1 MYQNA
6 ALLALLSFLYVLIS
20 GRVERSWL
28 SGPILFVAG
37 GFLLGP
43 GGLAVLSL
51 EMTAEGLRLLA
62 ELTLAMVLFSDAAT
76 ADLARIRRSRGLP
89 ERLLLIGLP
98 LAILAGMGVAWLIF
112 PGIGLV
118 EMALLAAILAPTD
131 AALGEPVVANREVP
145 PDLRATLSFES
156 GLNDGICV
164 PVVVLLAGFAIGT
177 EIEGQPAAHVLRVIV
192 EELGIGFATGAVLAG
207 AAAALLRLAHARN
220 WIADGWRDL
229 ALVAVAIACFTTAQA
244 LGGSGFIACFVGGL
258 VVRLPRPRRHELL
271 RGTHIVGDGL
281 ALLTWVAF
289 GAAIV
294 WQVAD
299 RVTLPVVLYALLSLT
314 VVRML
319 PVYLCLMGSKLAP
332 RDRLFVGWFGPRG
345 LASIVFALLILDTGL
360 PHLEMLEAVIACTV
374 LLSVLAHGMTANPLV
389 RLCARRWRR
398 NPGTATSQP

>member
-6 ALLALLSFLYVLIS
+6 ALLALFGLLYVLVS

-37 GFLLGP
+37 GYLLGP
-43 GGLAVLSL
+43 GGLGLLAL

-62 ELTLAMVLFSDAAT
+62 EFTLAMVLFSDAAT

-98 LAILAGMGVAWLIF
+98 LAILTGMAVAWLLF
-112 PGIGLV
+112 PGIGIV

-131 AALGEPVVANREVP
+131 AALGEPVVANHEVP
-145 PDLRATLSFES
+145 ADIRESLNFES

-164 PVVVLLAGFAIGT
+164 PIVILLAGYAIGT
-177 EIEGQPAAHVLRVIV
+177 EMEDQPAAHVLSVIA
-192 EELGIGFATGAVLAG
+192 EELGIGFATGVVIAG
-207 AAAALLRLAHARN
+207 AAAALLRLAHTRN

-229 ALVAVAIACFTTAQA
+229 ALVAVAIACFTTAQT

-258 VVRLPRPRRHELL
+258 ATRLPQPRRHELL
-271 RGTHIVGDGL
+271 RGTHVVGDGL
-281 ALLTWVAF
+281 ALLTWVTF

-299 RVTLPVVLYALLSLT
+299 QVTLPVILYALLSLT

-360 PHLEMLEAVIACTV
+360 PHLPKLEAVIACTV

-389 RLCARRWRR
+389 HLCARRWRR
-398 NPGTATSQP
+398 DAPTAAP

>member
-6 ALLALLSFLYVLIS
+6 ALLALFGFLYVLVS

-37 GFLLGP
+37 GYLLGP
-43 GGLAVLSL
+43 GGLGVLAL

-62 ELTLAMVLFSDAAT
+62 EFTLAMVLFSDAAT

-98 LAILAGMGVAWLIF
+98 LAILTGMAVAWLLF
-112 PGIGLV
+112 PGIGVV

-145 PDLRATLSFES
+145 ADIRESLNFES

-164 PVVVLLAGFAIGT
+164 PIVILLAGYAIGT
-177 EIEGQPAAHVLRVIV
+177 EIEDQPAAHVLSVIA
-192 EELGIGFATGAVLAG
+192 EELGIGFATGVVIAG
-207 AAAALLRLAHARN
+207 AAALLLRLAHARN

-229 ALVAVAIACFTTAQA
+229 ALVAVAIACFTTAQT

-258 VVRLPRPRRHELL
+258 VTRLPQPRRHELL

-281 ALLTWVAF
+281 ALLTWVTF

-294 WQVAD
+294 RQVAD
-299 RVTLPVVLYALLSLT
+299 QMTLPVVLYALLSLT

-360 PHLEMLEAVIACTV
+360 PHLPKLEAVIACTV

-389 RLCARRWRR
+389 QLCARRWRR
-398 NPGTATSQP
+398 NAHPPAG